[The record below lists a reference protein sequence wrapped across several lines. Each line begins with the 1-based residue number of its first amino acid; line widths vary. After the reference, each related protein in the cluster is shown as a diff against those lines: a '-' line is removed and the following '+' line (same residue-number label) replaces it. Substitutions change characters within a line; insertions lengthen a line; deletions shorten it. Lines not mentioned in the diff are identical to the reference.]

1 MEPNIPSP
9 VCRKDGVEIHAA
21 VPKDITE
28 AFSVIAVRENGAWLL
43 VRHSA
48 RKTWELPGGHREPDE
63 TPLEAA
69 CRELYEETGALRFCA
84 PAAAIASHRADRR
97 AGVHCFWRRPSRA
110 ALCPKAKSRKYV
122 CLCRTAQRAH
132 LPDDTARTPRLCGEI
147 PARRRAGKRTS
158 LPRARTE
165 GGTPVNDALYLR
177 AVGIAAAV
185 QPDYSFSLPAVRA
198 LARMGRLR
206 LEKPVTFLVGENG
219 TGKSTLLE
227 AIAAAWG
234 FNPEGGTRNFRF
246 STARTHAELYR
257 SLVLQRGPRR
267 PRDGFFLR
275 AESFYNVATEID
287 RLDEIAPLK
296 GAYGGRSLHE
306 QSHGESFLA
315 LVLNRFSGS
324 GLYLLDEPEAALS
337 PARQLAL
344 LAALDGLVRK
354 NSQFLIATHSP
365 LLLAYPNAEIFVLS
379 ERGIEK
385 TPYRQT
391 EPYLLTKRF
400 LEAPERML
408 NELLGT
414 EEEAF
419 EAR

>member
-1 MEPNIPSP
+1 M
-9 VCRKDGVEIHAA
+9 
-21 VPKDITE
+21 
-28 AFSVIAVRENGAWLL
+28 
-43 VRHSA
+43 
-48 RKTWELPGGHREPDE
+48 
-63 TPLEAA
+63 
-69 CRELYEETGALRFCA
+69 
-84 PAAAIASHRADRR
+84 
-97 AGVHCFWRRPSRA
+97 
-110 ALCPKAKSRKYV
+110 
-122 CLCRTAQRAH
+122 
-132 LPDDTARTPRLCGEI
+132 
-147 PARRRAGKRTS
+147 
-158 LPRARTE
+158 
-165 GGTPVNDALYLR
+165 NDALYLR
-177 AVGIAAAV
+177 AMGIAAAV